1 MTTFWCGWFPF
12 LVALSAAAQEP
23 TAPPQLPVGVTWEQV
38 DATPAWVAEPPAAT
52 DRFRFVTS
60 QQSNLQPIATGNA
73 LECGER
79 DSTRILV
86 EQFAPA
92 VGIETARQL
101 AATAWRQQTVVRA
114 AACFRTNVG
123 RGPGNTL
130 ATAWLLWEI
139 PVRATVDG
147 LGPELRGRAERAL
160 LRPPLPW
167 NEVREAP
174 EWAGKPPRREGR
186 FACVLQHDAEW
197 QDAARELA
205 TAKARD
211 EVGAAIV
218 QRLTPLLG
226 DEVARKAAD
235 SGLEDLQPIARAL
248 WFRKLEAPVGKQRY
262 ATTAWVH
269 WEVPVARMV
278 EAVPQEHRAEVARLL
293 TEPR

>member
-1 MTTFWCGWFPF
+1 MTTFWCRWFPI
-12 LVALSAAAQEP
+12 LVAVSAAAQEP
-23 TAPPQLPVGVTWEQV
+23 TTPPQLPAGVTWEQV
-38 DATPAWVAEPPAAT
+38 DVAPPWVAEPPTAT
-52 DRFRFVTS
+52 DRFRFVTDR
-60 QQSNLQPIATGNA
+60 QSNLQGIATGNA

-79 DSTRILV
+79 DSARILV
-86 EQFAPA
+86 EQFTPA
-92 VGIETARQL
+92 VGIEAARQL
-101 AATAWRQQTVVRA
+101 AATAWRQQKIARA
-114 AACFRTNVG
+114 ATCFRSNAG

-147 LGPELRGRAERAL
+147 LDPALRGRAERAL

-167 NEVREAP
+167 HEVREAP
-174 EWAGKPPRREGR
+174 EWVGKPPRREGR
-186 FACVLQHDAEW
+186 FACVLQHEAEW
-197 QDAARELA
+197 QDATRELA

-218 QRLTPLLG
+218 QRLSTLLG

-248 WFRKLEAPVGKQRY
+248 WFRRLEPPVGKQRY

-269 WEVPVARMV
+269 WEVPVARIV
-278 EAVPQEHRAEVARLL
+278 EAVPQGHRAEVARLL
-293 TEPR
+293 TAAK